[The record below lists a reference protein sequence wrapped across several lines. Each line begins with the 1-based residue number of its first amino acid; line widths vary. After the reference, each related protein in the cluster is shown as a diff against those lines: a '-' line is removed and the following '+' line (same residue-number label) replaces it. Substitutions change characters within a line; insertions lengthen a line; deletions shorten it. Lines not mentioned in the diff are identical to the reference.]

1 MIIQWEKILWEEDDT
16 GTSRATLADDE
27 HNMLTLENREGK
39 IAFHTDGSPTFDVTT
54 VLDIATLFMI
64 LASNALGQAGR
75 SRQGRTSA
83 RGARAR
89 EAGALIPEPRRA
101 PAAQPR
107 DVKPKARRVSS
118 P

>member
-16 GTSRATLADDE
+16 GTSRATLADEE

-39 IAFHTDGSPTFDVTT
+39 IAFHTDGSPTFDVST

-89 EAGALIPEPRRA
+89 EAGALIPEPRA
-101 PAAQPR
+101 PTAQPH

-118 P
+118 R